1 MRKESYVEFWEVVEQ
16 AEEFRNLKTLQIPLD
31 LIIFEEFQRKDLWVL
46 IVEIKS
52 IFKIAKVPIMDEF
65 PY

>member
-46 IVEIKS
+46 IVETKS

>member
-16 AEEFRNLKTLQIPLD
+16 AEEFKNLRTLQIPLH

-46 IVEIKS
+46 IVETKS
-52 IFKIAKVPIMDEF
+52 IFKIAKVPIRDEF